1 MARHTR
7 PGRQRT
13 ACCSPMK
20 LTAIWL
26 VGQVSGFVGPIDP
39 PRAFAPSPHYLMQV
53 LSAVKAV
60 SADACVG

>member
-1 MARHTR
+1 
-7 PGRQRT
+7 
-13 ACCSPMK
+13 MK

-26 VGQVSGFVGPIDP
+26 VGQVSGFVEPIDP

-60 SADACVG
+60 SADAWVG